1 MCQLPI
7 FPGTLPLLHFSF
19 PAAANIPGNLSSKA
33 GRFCPGVYRTRGV
46 GGDAMVGTAGLF
58 PALQEPEAFT
68 SPARGASLQP
78 TLNKHPQTW
87 LESLQVLCVPFVIY
101 INSWSSQ
108 QPREA
113 RPNFGFK
120 DEETETQSIY
130 MAFPRPPGRNGT

>member
-1 MCQLPI
+1 M
-7 FPGTLPLLHFSF
+7 
-19 PAAANIPGNLSSKA
+19 A
-33 GRFCPGVYRTRGV
+33 
-46 GGDAMVGTAGLF
+46 GTAGLF

-87 LESLQVLCVPFVIY
+87 LESLQVLCVPFVIC